1 MSNTTIMA
9 IVYSV
14 LFLIFICALVIPSW
28 IYQRQEK
35 LAVKWLKDFRYN
47 KDLANRFVSDY
58 KLPISITND
67 EKIFIYQLHLYENSF
82 SSLTKWIE
90 LWQLIDKRYDGNY
103 HAFLDEYYQIRER
116 IIQESLNNPAYQ
128 EFNNMNMSRF
138 NVPKTNISKNNIY
151 NGENEGKFFLSID
164 LKKANFQA
172 LRYVSPEIVKNAETY
187 EDFIGTFT
195 DLDYVKTS
203 KYIRQ
208 VVFGKLN
215 PSRHITVEKFLT
227 NKVLDALRN
236 SEFYAPYFEEKNIV
250 SLSNDELI
258 IKIDNFEVAEPL
270 KDMSDYIKENT
281 GVDTRTEVFMLKG
294 YQLLSVGN
302 DHTCV
307 TFYRKCHQDSTQDK
321 LMCVPGPY
329 HTVIWKLFTGRKINE
344 FDRYVNYDKATLCM
358 FTEDFELKPL
368 KGE

>member
-1 MSNTTIMA
+1 MNSATIIA
-9 IVYSV
+9 IGYSI
-14 LFLIFICALVIPSW
+14 LFLILIYALMSW
-28 IYQRQEK
+28 IYQRREK
-35 LAVKWLKDFRYN
+35 SAAKWFKDFRYN
-47 KDLANRFVSDY
+47 EDLANRFVSDY

-67 EKIFIYQLHLYENSF
+67 EKIFIYKLQLYENSF
-82 SSLTKWIE
+82 SSLTKWNE
-90 LWQLIDKRYDGNY
+90 LWQLIVKRYDGNY
-103 HAFLDEYYQIRER
+103 HAFLDDYYQIRER
-116 IIQESLNNPAYQ
+116 IIQESLNNPAYKQ
-128 EFNNMNMSRF
+128 FNNMHMSRF

-151 NGENEGKFFLSID
+151 NRENDGKFFLSID

-258 IKIDNFEVAEPL
+258 IKIDNFEVADPL
-270 KDMSDYIKENT
+270 KDMANYIKENT
-281 GVDTRTEVFMLKG
+281 NIIF
-294 YQLLSVGN
+294 
-302 DHTCV
+302 
-307 TFYRKCHQDSTQDK
+307 
-321 LMCVPGPY
+321 
-329 HTVIWKLFTGRKINE
+329 I
-344 FDRYVNYDKATLCM
+344 
-358 FTEDFELKPL
+358 
-368 KGE
+368 

>member
-1 MSNTTIMA
+1 MGSATIMA
-9 IVYSV
+9 IGYSV
-14 LFLIFICALVIPSW
+14 LFLILICALVIPFW
-28 IYQRQEK
+28 IYQRREK
-35 LAVKWLKDFRYN
+35 SAVKWFKDFRYN
-47 KDLANRFVSDY
+47 EELANRFVSDY

-82 SSLTKWIE
+82 GSLTKWNE
-90 LWQLIDKRYDGNY
+90 LWQMIDKRYDGNC
-103 HAFLDEYYQIRER
+103 HAFLDDYYQIRER
-116 IIQESLNNPAYQ
+116 IIQETLNNPAYQ
-128 EFNNMNMSRF
+128 EFNNMDMSQF
-138 NVPKTNISKNNIY
+138 NVPKTNISKKNIY

-203 KYIRQ
+203 KYTRQ

-215 PSRHITVEKFLT
+215 PSRHITVERFLID
-227 NKVLDALRN
+227 KVLECLRSSQLYN
-236 SEFYAPYFEEKNIV
+236 QYTGYYNIV
-250 SLSNDELI
+250 SLSNDEII
-258 IKIDNFEVAEPL
+258 IKINSFEEGESL
-270 KDMSDYIKENT
+270 NDMWAYIMEKT
-281 GVDTRTEVFMLKG
+281 GIRVHTEVFMLKG

-329 HTVIWKLFTGRKINE
+329 HTVIWKLFTGRQIDRL
-344 FDRYVNYDKATLCM
+344 DRYVNYDKATLCM